1 MFYAMYVHSTKAEP
15 YAELIAAGAK
25 TIETR
30 TRDSLRQ
37 LVGHR
42 VGIIRTRAGH
52 PAELIGAVTVTTSYR
67 TSRDQYEDRRDRTLI
82 PVGSKYD
89 PNGLDGKLCY
99 ELADAVQTEPVP
111 LSEFLLA
118 SRCRSYAVIV
128 RANGLPQTAAY
139 DRFAKE
145 VSL

>member
-15 YAELIAAGAK
+15 YAELIASGAK

-52 PAELIGAVTVTTSYR
+52 PAELIGAVRITTSYR

-89 PNGLDGKLCY
+89 PKGLDGKLCY

-111 LSEFLLA
+111 LSELMVQ
-118 SRCRSYAVIV
+118 SKCRSYAIIL
-128 RANGLPQTAAY
+128 RAYGTFHADAY

-145 VSL
+145 ARL